1 MSTAIVITS
10 GKGGTGKT
18 SITGGVASCLAAL
31 GHRVL
36 CIDMDIGLR
45 NLDLTLGLSDRALMD
60 FTDVLCGRC
69 TLERAAVPHPVIQ
82 GLFLLTA
89 PVTLPEAPLSE
100 AAMKELIHRARE
112 GYDYILMDSPA
123 GLGEGFR
130 LACCA
135 ADRAVVVSTTDASAL
150 RDAQRTVSVLRN
162 RIPRIHLVVNRV
174 QPRLLRRLHTTI
186 DDAMDA
192 AGLPLL
198 GIVPEDPQV
207 MLCANQ
213 GQPLILRPGR
223 RRRLSQHCQA
233 PAWPEGPPYE
243 NAISATRCGREV
255 STMNIALMSH
265 DRKKELMVQFCI
277 AYCGILSKH
286 TICAT
291 NTTGRLVAEAT
302 GLPVQLFLSHEHGGS
317 QQIGARIAYN
327 EIDMVLFFSDPQS
340 NDLDADLKYITT
352 LCDQYNIPFAT
363 NVATAEILIHG
374 LERGDLDWRDIINPK
389 TKPFTA

>member
-60 FTDVLCGRC
+60 FTDV
-69 TLERAAVPHPVIQ
+69 RAAVPHPVIQ

-174 QPRLLRRLHTTI
+174 QPRLLRRLRTTI

-213 GQPLILRPGR
+213 GQPLILRASRGAAVAY
-223 RRRLSQHCQA
+223 L
-233 PAWPEGPPYE
+233 
-243 NAISATRCGREV
+243 
-255 STMNIALMSH
+255 NIAKRLLGQKAPLMKI
-265 DRKKELMVQFCI
+265 R
-277 AYCGILSKH
+277 
-286 TICAT
+286 
-291 NTTGRLVAEAT
+291 
-302 GLPVQLFLSHEHGGS
+302 
-317 QQIGARIAYN
+317 
-327 EIDMVLFFSDPQS
+327 
-340 NDLDADLKYITT
+340 
-352 LCDQYNIPFAT
+352 
-363 NVATAEILIHG
+363 
-374 LERGDLDWRDIINPK
+374 
-389 TKPFTA
+389 